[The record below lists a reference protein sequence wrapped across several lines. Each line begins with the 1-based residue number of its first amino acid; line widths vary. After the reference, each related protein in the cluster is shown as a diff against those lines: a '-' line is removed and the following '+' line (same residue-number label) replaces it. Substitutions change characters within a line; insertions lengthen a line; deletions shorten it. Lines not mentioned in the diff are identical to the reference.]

1 MSGAVERHYARA
13 DLLEAIRA
21 ALERLGKDPARLTP
35 ADLAGFDEFHIRGR
49 AATKELADALGLQP
63 ETGILDIGAGLGGPA
78 RHLAGTYRCRVTGI
92 DLSDDFCRVA
102 TELTSWVGLSDR
114 VSFHHGS
121 ALALPFDAAR
131 FDLVWT
137 QHTAMNIADKQTLYA
152 EASRVLKP
160 GGRLALYDV
169 LQGEGGP
176 IHFPV
181 PWAREA
187 AISHLV
193 TPEALRQLLAAAGFE
208 IVTWRDTTEPAR
220 AAFAAAAQQLQTGA
234 PPPPG
239 LALLVGDAYPAVVE
253 AMRRNLDEGRIAV
266 VEAVCRRQG

>member
-1 MSGAVERHYARA
+1 VSDAVERHYARA

-21 ALERLGKDPARLTP
+21 ALLRLGKDPALLTP

-63 ETGILDIGAGLGGPA
+63 ETGILDIGSGLGGPA

-92 DLSDDFCRVA
+92 DLSADFCRVA
-102 TELTSWVGLSDR
+102 AELTSWVGLSDR
-114 VSFHHGS
+114 VAFRHGS
-121 ALALPFDAAR
+121 ALALPFDEGR

-160 GGRLALYDV
+160 RGRLALYDV

-176 IHFPV
+176 IHLPV
-181 PWAREA
+181 PWARET
-187 AISHLV
+187 AISHLA
-193 TPEALRQLLAAAGFE
+193 TPEALRRLLAGAGFE

-220 AAFAAAAQQLQTGA
+220 AAFAAAAQQLRSSA

-239 LALLVGDAYPAVVE
+239 LALLLGDAYPAVIE
-253 AMRRNLDEGRIAV
+253 AMRRNLDEGRIMV
-266 VEAVCRRQG
+266 VEAVCRRKG